1 MEENT
6 NLTVVY
12 DLLKKYGLPEITD
25 EIKDKLGELG
35 VDCVDDLA
43 ALNAEQLKGLGL
55 KPAKVNRLLDE
66 ARKLSEGEKPETAM
80 APSGPVMGGGAMTPM
95 AAAVAPGMVAL
106 PQVPDTE
113 TMLRGLKIS
122 GKLAPGVNPSVCI
135 ALVQA
140 AVATPL
146 DLMSIPKRLLNR
158 LEKKANELDVPV
170 GEVFFD
176 IVAEINKSKYSEIL
190 PLVTGGRSPGIT
202 ASWRKNLANRVEKIL
217 QPALLR
223 SIEVSRD
230 FLARL
235 MQMSGVMMGAGFVG
249 SMQYDV
255 KMQAMLQ
262 ALNQVPDTGEIH
274 ELADYLRDAFNKTC
288 AGTGLVTA
296 TKVATEYIRVK
307 EILDIPELYTQCGVA
322 NRDELVREMN
332 LQVPGALVRAEEN
345 LTAFVYAMIELD
357 EVSADVE
364 PAYVVQMCNLAT
376 RIDTGVLFRP
386 LDSIAPTGKAAPAA
400 DAGVIEVEGEMI
412 DGAESARPA
421 MNAPRD
427 GKAFTS
433 VTGAQLL
440 SGSL

>member
-6 NLTVVY
+6 NLNVVY
-12 DLLKKYGLPEITD
+12 ELLKKYGLPEITD
-25 EIKDKLGELG
+25 DIKAKLGELG

-80 APSGPVMGGGAMTPM
+80 APTGPVMGGGVMSPV
-95 AAAVAPGMVAL
+95 AATAAPVAVAL
-106 PQVPDTE
+106 PQVPNTE
-113 TMLRGLKIS
+113 TVLRGLKIS
-122 GKLAPGVNPSVCI
+122 GKLAPGVNSSVCI
-135 ALVQA
+135 TLVQA

-146 DLMSIPKRLLNR
+146 DLMSVPKRLMKR
-158 LEKKANELDVPV
+158 LEEQANKMDTPV
-170 GEVFFD
+170 GNVFFD
-176 IVAEINKSKYSEIL
+176 IMAEINKSKYSDVL
-190 PLVTGGRSPGIT
+190 SLVAGGKSPTIM
-202 ASWRKNLANRVEKIL
+202 ASWRKNLADRVEKIL
-217 QPALLR
+217 QPALLH
-223 SIEVSRD
+223 SIEASRE

-235 MQMSGVMMGAGFVG
+235 MQMSGAMVGVNFVG
-249 SMQYDV
+249 GMQYDV

-307 EILDIPELYTQCGVA
+307 EILDFPELYVQCGVT
-322 NRDELVREMN
+322 NRDELVRVMN
-332 LQVPGALVRAEEN
+332 LQVPGALVRAEEA

-357 EVSADVE
+357 KVPADVE
-364 PAYVVQMCNLAT
+364 PAYVVQMCNLAM

-386 LDSIAPTGKAAPAA
+386 LDSIAPTDKNATVAASN
-400 DAGVIEVEGEMI
+400 VIEADCEVIGEPV
-412 DGAESARPA
+412 PA
-421 MNAPRD
+421 MKVPYD
-427 GKAFTS
+427 GEVFTS
-433 VTGAQLL
+433 VTGGKLPVKL
-440 SGSL
+440 